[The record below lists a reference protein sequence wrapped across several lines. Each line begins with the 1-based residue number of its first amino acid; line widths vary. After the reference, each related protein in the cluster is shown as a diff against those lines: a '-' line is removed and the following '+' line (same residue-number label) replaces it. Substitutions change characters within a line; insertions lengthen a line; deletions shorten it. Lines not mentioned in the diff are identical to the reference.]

1 MALETSTYNKR
12 KEARQDHTN
21 QPSLLS
27 PTINPIMSKAKDNEG
42 VLPGKVYQDD
52 FSPGRGNALQ
62 AAVAS
67 VLGLQLTEVPNF
79 IASPEGYELSIQQFC
94 FDHGRYASLKYN
106 LKHDT
111 LGADLW
117 EKYNGKFCLLRGKSP
132 RGDFGHVVV
141 ARKIQNIDDRLDV
154 SAFEMVHD
162 PHPDE
167 TFLDRTEPFGW
178 CIFFDD
184 TLYETRTKWPELLNR
199 DIKTAESHLRET
211 YGSKFEIQVVEEG
224 SMVTM
229 DFRLDRVRL
238 FVDTETKSTVKQVPT
253 VG

>member
-1 MALETSTYNKR
+1 MSTAEDGER
-12 KEARQDHTN
+12 
-21 QPSLLS
+21 SL
-27 PTINPIMSKAKDNEG
+27 PC
-42 VLPGKVYQDD
+42 KVYQDN

-67 VLGLQLTEVPNF
+67 VFGLQLAEVPNF
-79 IASPEGYELSIQQFC
+79 VASPEGYELAIQQFC
-94 FDHGRYASLKYN
+94 FDCGRYASLKYS
-106 LKHDT
+106 LKDDT
-111 LGADLW
+111 LDADSW
-117 EKYNGKFCLLRGKSP
+117 GKYEGNFCLLRGKSP

-141 ARKIQNIDDRLDV
+141 ARKVKKADDGETV
-154 SAFEMVHD
+154 SAFEMIHD

-167 TFLDRTEPFGW
+167 TFLDESEPFGW

-184 TLYETRTKWPELLNR
+184 PLYETRTKWPELLNK
-199 DIKTAESHLRET
+199 DLVAAESHLKET

-238 FVDTETKSTVKQVPT
+238 FVDTKTKTTIKQVPV